1 MLDVKVEYRQPHRGS
16 REPGV
21 VWETQEVL
29 VARAHSSRTSSY
41 FENTSAP
48 LPPGALM

>member
-1 MLDVKVEYRQPHRGS
+1 MVVPYRQRHKGS

-21 VWETQEVL
+21 VWEMQEVL

-48 LPPGALM
+48 LPPAALI